1 MTSPA
6 AYDLIGDLHGHADE
20 LEALLAGLGY
30 VRTHGAWRHPERR
43 AVFVGDFLDR
53 GPKIRETLA
62 LVRDM
67 LETGSALAVLGN
79 HEWNHFAWHLPD
91 PDHPGEHLRR
101 HTPRN
106 DRQVAATLAQVPA
119 PELASHLAFF
129 RTLPIRL
136 EFALEGPRG
145 IARARVVHAC
155 WDDVAHGVI
164 DEALVRHGGISD
176 SFLIEGSNEESLLFA
191 ALEIA
196 LKGKEMEL
204 APGDSLTDKDGNLR
218 TLARVRWYLDPAGQT
233 AATYA
238 LPRFPTISDAPL
250 PAKVV
255 AEARPYPPDAP
266 PVFVGHYWLRDPAP
280 APLAPNVACLDYSV
294 AAGGYLCGYR
304 FEGDQDQW
312 LSRWSFEWPG
322 AKSERE
328 RARLDQRV
336 DGWVDED
343 GKSHI

>member
-1 MTSPA
+1 MPPSA
-6 AYDLIGDLHGHADE
+6 HDLIGDLHGHADA
-20 LEALLAGLGY
+20 LEALLRSLGY
-30 VRTHGAWRHPERR
+30 ARTHGAWRHPQRH

-67 LETGSALAVLGN
+67 LEAGSASAVLGN
-79 HEWNHFAWHLPD
+79 HEWNHFAYHFED

-106 DRQVAATLAQVPA
+106 DHQVAATLAQVPA
-119 PELASHLAFF
+119 PELASHLAFL
-129 RTLPIRL
+129 RTLPVRL
-136 EFALEGPRG
+136 ELELPGG
-145 IARARVVHAC
+145 GSVRVVHAC
-155 WDDVAHGVI
+155 WDDVANAVI
-164 DEALVRHGGISD
+164 DEALARHGGLTD
-176 SFLIEGSNEESLLFA
+176 PFLIEGSNEESLLFA

-204 APGDSLTDKDGNLR
+204 PPGDSLTDKDGVVR

-238 LPRFPTISDAPL
+238 LPHFPTISEAPL

-255 AEARPYPPDAP
+255 AEARPYPPEAP

-304 FEGDQDQW
+304 FEGEGRVEP
-312 LSRWSFEWPG
+312 SRFAVAPP
-322 AKSERE
+322 A
-328 RARLDQRV
+328 
-336 DGWVDED
+336 
-343 GKSHI
+343 